1 MDAQGSLIDLQRQRD
16 LGDIM
21 GGAFRLYRS
30 RFSLFAIIAFA
41 VVVPVDVVIYG
52 VAGEWLWTDPGWDDS
67 LPVGAEAAS
76 WLAPWLV
83 TTPLITAGHVHAV
96 MDLGAGREP
105 SPWRALAAAGRRLTP
120 VAAAVTLAAIGST
133 LGLVLLIAPGV
144 YLWARWFLSPQA
156 VVAENLGP
164 LDGLERS
171 ADLVRGQWWRIFG
184 IALVITILAA
194 VLAAVLGVSL
204 QAAGWALENG
214 WLVLV
219 GQVISDA
226 IALSFAALA
235 GTLLYF
241 DARARRSTPQPPPVP
256 DLTLPERPT

>member
-16 LGDIM
+16 LGDIL

-41 VVVPVDVVIYG
+41 VVVPVDVLIYG

-76 WLAPWLV
+76 FLAPWLV

-96 MDLGAGREP
+96 MDLAAGRRP
-105 SPWRALAAAGRRLTP
+105 SPWGALAAAGRRLTP
-120 VAAAVTLAAIGST
+120 VAAVVTLAALGST

-164 LDGLERS
+164 VEGLGRS
-171 ADLVRGQWWRIFG
+171 ADLVRGRWWRIFG
-184 IALVITILAA
+184 IALVISILAA
-194 VLAAVLGVSL
+194 VLAAVLGMSL

-226 IALSFAALA
+226 ITLSFAALA

-241 DARARRSTPQPPPVP
+241 DARARRSAPPPAP
-256 DLTLPERPT
+256 DLTLPERPA

>member
-1 MDAQGSLIDLQRQRD
+1 MDAQGSLIDLQRSRD
-16 LGDIM
+16 LGDIL
-21 GGAFRLYRS
+21 GGAFRLYRA

-41 VVVPVDVVIYG
+41 VVVPVDVLIYG
-52 VAGEWLWTDPGWDDS
+52 VAGEWLWTDPDWGDS
-67 LPVGAEAAS
+67 LPVGAAAAS

-96 MDLGAGREP
+96 MDLAAGREP

-120 VAAAVTLAAIGST
+120 VAAVVTLAAIGST
-133 LGLVLLIAPGV
+133 LGLILLIAPGV

-184 IALVITILAA
+184 IALVISILAG

-204 QAAGWALENG
+204 QVAGWALENG

-241 DARARRSTPQPPPVP
+241 DARARRSAPPPQP
-256 DLTLPERPT
+256 DLTLPERPA